1 MNKYSQAHQ
10 RTIWKFQFTSPVC
23 FLDHVEHR
31 ENNNQPACTKA
42 GGAPRAF
49 KSDLRPSCCQA
60 PATNLHQSINRL
72 THSQAAR
79 THSVILPGRFSKRSY
94 VAAAHRTVAMCF
106 CFCAQLSHRKG
117 SHAVN
122 VCGRSAFFLFFF
134 FNSRMWRA
142 NSEIEQYENQ
152 SPLESRRG
160 AGFDTGGCEVPW
172 VRGRVGS

>member
-1 MNKYSQAHQ
+1 MFFGPCRTQGEQQSTCLHQ
-10 RTIWKFQFTSPVC
+10 SR
-23 FLDHVEHR
+23 R
-31 ENNNQPACTKA
+31 
-42 GGAPRAF
+42 APPGHLNLTCGLLAV
-49 KSDLRPSCCQA
+49 RP
-60 PATNLHQSINRL
+60 NLHQSINRF

-122 VCGRSAFFLFFF
+122 VCGRSAFFFLFFF